1 MKLNFEFMEFTK
13 EENEKLKKLN
23 SKFEQKIRDLSL
35 TVKKQDEEILNLKKS
50 LIKKEE
56 YYNEVESKLK
66 HQEEISKTARNTS
79 SASDSNGNILNNK
92 LNTRSLSIV
101 EPNKSKI

>member
-1 MKLNFEFMEFTK
+1 MKLHFEFMEFTK

-23 SKFEQKIRDLSL
+23 SKFEQKLRDLSV
-35 TVKKQDEEILNLKKS
+35 TVKKQEEEILNLKKC

-79 SASDSNGNILNNK
+79 SASDSNCNILNNK